1 MMKAALLATGLCLG
15 IASAALAQDMTS
27 AERSACMGDYQKFCN
42 GTPRGGG
49 KILAC
54 LDKQGAKLSPACRKV
69 VDNRKK

>member
-1 MMKAALLATGLCLG
+1 MTKAALLATALCLG
-15 IASAALAQDMTS
+15 IMPVAFAQDMTS

-49 KILAC
+49 KILVC

-69 VDNRKK
+69 VDARKK